1 VGYRDDGKVLSV
13 ATVQSGG
20 GVENMLWLLRR
31 LKNNSEPR
39 KRKKKG
45 LVTILL
51 IVGVIAFQNFAPKDS
66 ELRLKIEDL
75 VSSAADLLP

>member
-1 VGYRDDGKVLSV
+1 MGYRDDGKVLSV

>member
-1 VGYRDDGKVLSV
+1 MGYRDDGKVLSV

-51 IVGVIAFQNFAPKDS
+51 IVGVIAFQNFAPEDS
-66 ELRLKIEDL
+66 ELRVKIEDL
-75 VSSAADLLP
+75 ISLATDLLP